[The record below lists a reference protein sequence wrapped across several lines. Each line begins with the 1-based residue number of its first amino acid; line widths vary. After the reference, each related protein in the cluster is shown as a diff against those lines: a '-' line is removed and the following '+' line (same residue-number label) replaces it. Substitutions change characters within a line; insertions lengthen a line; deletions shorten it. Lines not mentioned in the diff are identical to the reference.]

1 MVGSKDPMIVA
12 ICGAK
17 RCGKDTVASMLQHRM
32 EPCRHL
38 KIAQPLKD
46 MCGIMF
52 GWSPK
57 HLEDDEKDQV
67 DAKWG
72 ISPRDA
78 MKFIGTEMMQ
88 YKIQELLPEIGRN
101 FWIKQ
106 LINKINV
113 GENIIISDLRFVHEF
128 LMIKA
133 HFPNAVIVKV
143 MKQTAAAATTT
154 DLHSSEVEWKDIVE
168 DVLIDNHG
176 SLEDLR
182 AQVDQINVR

>member
-1 MVGSKDPMIVA
+1 
-12 ICGAK
+12 
-17 RCGKDTVASMLQHRM
+17 
-32 EPCRHL
+32 
-38 KIAQPLKD
+38 
-46 MCGIMF
+46 MF

-57 HLEDDEKDQV
+57 HMEDDEKDHV
-67 DAKWG
+67 DEKWG

-128 LMIKA
+128 LMIKE

-143 MKQTAAAATTT
+143 MKQTAGHL

-168 DVLIDNHG
+168 DVLIDNNG
-176 SLEDLR
+176 SMEDLR
-182 AQVDQINVR
+182 AQVDRINAR